1 MRKIYTTTLLL
12 TLIFLASCSKDFL
25 KSYDRRIVGT
35 WEISDIDRYGF
46 SGNDNLPFKE
56 GGTFV
61 FTRDGQ
67 ATYTFNGVMYN
78 GSWDLRTERFGEE
91 SKRALQVTVI
101 DYNSQQMQSDYF
113 NDMHFVST
121 NRFNAYI
128 EYGSRTYV
136 YRFRRR

>member
-1 MRKIYTTTLLL
+1 MRKFYTATLLL
-12 TLIFLASCSKDFL
+12 SIIALTGCSKDFL

-35 WEISDIDRYGF
+35 WEIIDIDRYGF

-56 GGTFV
+56 GGLFT

-67 ATYTFNGVMYN
+67 ATYLFNGATYE
-78 GSWDLRTERFGEE
+78 GSWDLRTETFGDE

-101 DYNSQQMQSDYF
+101 DYNTQQMRSDYF

-136 YRFRRR
+136 YRFKRK